1 MLLFFFFFL
10 MIRRPPRSTLFPY
23 TTLFR
28 SRLLAL
34 HETSS
39 YLINTTPGPQH
50 FLDEIRY
57 NASFCQKTSFSLG
70 DLPSCS
76 IAPAGAQCSRLPS
89 SSVLRHK
96 YLYNGDEPGYT
107 AVAMWTSA
115 EA

>member
-70 DLPSCS
+70 DRKST
-76 IAPAGAQCSRLPS
+76 RLNS
-89 SSVLRHK
+89 SHGYISYAVFCLKKKKQTIYRDENRLVLLNLH
-96 YLYNGDEPGYT
+96 T
-107 AVAMWTSA
+107 
-115 EA
+115 